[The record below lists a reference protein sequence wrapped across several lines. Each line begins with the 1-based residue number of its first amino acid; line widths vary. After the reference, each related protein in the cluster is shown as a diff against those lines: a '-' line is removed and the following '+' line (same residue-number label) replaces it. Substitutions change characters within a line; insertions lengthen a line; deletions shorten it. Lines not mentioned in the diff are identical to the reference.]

1 MPVLD
6 SNLLIRLD
14 DEDPVAV
21 RTLRRIEKETL
32 VVPYQ
37 TALEYACGT
46 SDPELALDDIQSAFT
61 LQRPELE
68 TLQEAVKLAAQ
79 TRKKGLRFRGGDT
92 WIAACASL
100 RSDYVVT
107 TNKRD
112 FSQLGVPAWNYEKEQ
127 QPPTA

>member
-14 DEDPVAV
+14 EDDPVAV
-21 RTLRRIEKETL
+21 RTLRRIDKEIL
-32 VVPYQ
+32 IVPYQ
-37 TALEYACGT
+37 VALEYACGAH
-46 SDPELALDDIQSAFT
+46 DPEDALNDVLSAFT
-61 LQRPELE
+61 LERPESE
-68 TLQEAVKLAAQ
+68 TLKKAVDLAARARNQ
-79 TRKKGLRFRGGDT
+79 GIRFKGGDT
-92 WIAACASL
+92 WIAACAAL

-127 QPPTA
+127 APPTA